1 MQVWMCT
8 NVCSWMG
15 LMCIHVWSYVRHVYG
30 HVPAIYEPFPRSQY
44 VMSAAL
50 ALWICWML
58 PPWEDLASLGRTG
71 CYLGRYMV
79 L

>member
-1 MQVWMCT
+1 MH
-8 NVCSWMG
+8 VCASC
-15 LMCIHVWSYVRHVYG
+15 LDVPVNTYILG

-58 PPWEDLASLGRTG
+58 PPWEDLVSLGRTG